1 MTIPKDNYMQYDL
14 QSVSSTSTGRKGYQG
29 PFCWAAGAVE
39 GILYDLPLK
48 IAASKPVI
56 SHNIR

>member
-1 MTIPKDNYMQYDL
+1 MQYDL